1 MTQIEKTQKTE
12 NPRKTTASK
21 PVSEENNRDKEF
33 EDMKRKLEMLSKAL
47 EKQNKINNSIDLDD
61 DVDVI
66 STCNG
71 TLNLATGGF
80 GKGEIY
86 KFTEFGQIIP
96 IPFRDLKE
104 IVKNNRSFLAKG
116 FFYIDNSDAMVALRV
131 AKLCEKLPTV
141 EELTDILKK
150 DVQVAKKILKMC
162 TKEQKEMVASFVVEK
177 LMHNENSVDMNLVKV
192 IGDSVNEDLLS
203 VSKIKKELVS
213 GGGD

>member
-12 NPRKTTASK
+12 NPRKTNASTG
-21 PVSEENNRDKEF
+21 ENKNRDKEF
-33 EDMKRKLEMLSKAL
+33 EAMKKQLEILSKAL
-47 EKQNKINNSIDLDD
+47 EQQNKLNNSIDLDE

-71 TLNLATGGF
+71 TLNLTTGGF
-80 GKGEIY
+80 GRGEIY
-86 KFTEFGQIIP
+86 KFIEFGQILP

-141 EELTDILKK
+141 EELTNILKK

-177 LMHNENSVDMNLVKV
+177 LMHNENIDMNLVKV
-192 IGDSVNEDLLS
+192 IGDSVDEDLLS
-203 VSKIKKELVS
+203 ASKIKKELVS
-213 GGGD
+213 GGGDK